1 MKVFVSAA
9 FCFLLSYCSRAQNTI
24 AIYAEAGGPG
34 IASLNLD
41 TRLSKRNDGVG
52 IRVGVGYY
60 RHDFRKKFYNATN
73 IPIGINFLK
82 GRKGKNFIELGAGI
96 TPVIASDSVKYEN
109 MATTFGHIL
118 IGYRYQ
124 PPSNSFSFRIFFSP
138 VFGNFGFIPY
148 YGGASLGYSFR
159 KKKK

>member
-1 MKVFVSAA
+1 MKLFITTAVYLLFSFVIK
-9 FCFLLSYCSRAQNTI
+9 AQNTH
-24 AIYAEAGGPG
+24 AVYLEAGGPG
-34 IASLNLD
+34 IASINLD
-41 TRLSKRNDGVG
+41 TRLSKKNDGVG

-60 RHDFRKKFYNATN
+60 RHDFRKTFYDATN

-96 TPVIASDSVKYEN
+96 TPVFASDSVKYEN

-124 PPSNSFSFRIFFSP
+124 PPRNSISFRIFFSP
-138 VFGNFGFIPY
+138 VFGSFGFIPY

>member
-1 MKVFVSAA
+1 MKSFIATAIYLLLVFIIK
-9 FCFLLSYCSRAQNTI
+9 AQNT
-24 AIYAEAGGPG
+24 YAVYIEAGGPG

-41 TRLSKRNDGVG
+41 TRLSKKNDGVG

-60 RHDFRKKFYNATN
+60 RHDFRKKYYNATN
-73 IPIGINFLK
+73 IP
-82 GRKGKNFIELGAGI
+82 
-96 TPVIASDSVKYEN
+96 SDSVKYEN

-124 PPSNSFSFRIFFSP
+124 PPRNSISFRIFFSP
-138 VFGNFGFIPY
+138 VFGSFGFIPY